1 MIVTRK
7 VFVKTEAT
15 AEDWADAREKTRRA
29 REAMTPEEDA
39 AITADALDDPD
50 NPPIGDGD
58 RLVPLKR
65 PFDFIPEERASVRVD
80 RDVIERFR
88 RAGDDWEER
97 INAILREAAPAHAAE

>member
-15 AEDWADAREKTRRA
+15 AEDWAHAREKTRRA
-29 REAMTPEEDA
+29 REAMTQQEDA
-39 AITADALDDPD
+39 AITAEALEDPD
-50 NPPIGDGD
+50 NPPIEDGD
-58 RLVPLKR
+58 RLVPLER
-65 PFDFIPEERASVRVD
+65 PFDFVPDGRASVRID

-97 INAILREAAPAHAAE
+97 INTILRKAAPADAAE

>member
-29 REAMTPEEDA
+29 LEAMTPEEDA
-39 AITADALDDPD
+39 AITADALQDPD
-50 NPPIGDGD
+50 NPPIED
-58 RLVPLKR
+58 RDLLVPLSK
-65 PFDFIPEERASVRVD
+65 PFDFIPEGRATVRID
-80 RDVIERFR
+80 HDVIERFR

-97 INAILREAAPAHAAE
+97 INAILREAAPADAAE